1 MKKKKNESV
10 LKKSEVKKS
19 AVKKIL
25 KLMRKR
31 KIYRLL
37 IVSRRGDSNTK
48 VSRLMAALMTWP
60 WSHHLQ

>member
-48 VSRLMAALMTWP
+48 VSRLMAP
-60 WSHHLQ
+60 